1 MLPLTNETMPND
13 DKPKPDFEAGLKA
26 LATPTLVSVVAPTEI
41 TVELRND
48 IIDKYIDRFVKRF
61 PKLIMQVHFTSNGQ
75 PPIPEEFRTIPE
87 TVGVSSS
94 HDGAPHSQRLP
105 GPVKLALCAVDQR
118 SGARVAV
125 AKVRG
130 AGFGVDS
137 GTLFAGLGSD
147 PAEAGATSVR
157 TKSDGGAEMAGGRI
171 SIDSSPGA
179 TV

>member
-1 MLPLTNETMPND
+1 MGNQDARSLPA
-13 DKPKPDFEAGLKA
+13 EAQEDLRRRVVEAVQKGLSQTEVARVFGVARGTVSRWMGMVEREGGRALKA
-26 LATPTLVSVVAPTEI
+26 Q
-41 TVELRND
+41 R
-48 IIDKYIDRFVKRF
+48 RGR
-61 PKLIMQVHFTSNGQ
+61 
-75 PPIPEEFRTIPE
+75 PPVCAI
-87 TVGVSSS
+87 GSASSS

-130 AGFGVDS
+130 AGFGVD
-137 GTLFAGLGSD
+137 GRTLFAGLGSD
-147 PAEAGATSVR
+147 PAEAGAPSVR

-171 SIDSSPGA
+171 SLDSSPGT